1 MVVQHIGV
9 GASKIL
15 GVRMIFARILSN
27 LSEKL
32 HQKVTYKKKFF
43 MWFWASLSANSA
55 HISRRLLRFK
65 EFVKVFWDFA
75 WISTDLSRIF
85 TKSKLFVCT
94 PAS

>member
-43 MWFWASLSANSA
+43 M
-55 HISRRLLRFK
+55 
-65 EFVKVFWDFA
+65 
-75 WISTDLSRIF
+75 
-85 TKSKLFVCT
+85 
-94 PAS
+94 